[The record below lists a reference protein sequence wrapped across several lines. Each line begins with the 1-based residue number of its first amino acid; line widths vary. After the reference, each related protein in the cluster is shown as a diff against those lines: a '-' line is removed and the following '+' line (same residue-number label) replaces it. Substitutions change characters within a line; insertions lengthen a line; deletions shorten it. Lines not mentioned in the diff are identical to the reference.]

1 MSRIGYIRV
10 SSADQNTSRQL
21 DGTELD
27 RTFVDKTSGKDTDR
41 PQLKA
46 MLSALTPGDE
56 IYVHSMDRLAR
67 NLQDLLH
74 LVEEFQKRGV
84 SVRFVKEGI
93 DFHPGERESPMSM
106 LLLQMLG
113 AVAQFERSLILER
126 QREGIAKAKE
136 RGAYKGRKPL
146 SPEILKSAKVL
157 VESGLSIAKAAKQLH
172 VSQSALYRY
181 AKKRPSGYDWDI
193 KK

>member
-126 QREGIAKAKE
+126 QE

-181 AKKRPSGYDWDI
+181 AKKRPSDYDWDI